1 VFQSSHIQPKKP
13 TNQIKKKLTIGF
25 IQKSTLHPKKK
36 KLKKKIKNLGIS
48 FGIHD
53 FFSFENNNGKFLLP
67 FLVFF
72 SSGTVIFSDNPNQT
86 HGVQSECRRE
96 NIDNK
101 EIKKRSSKNLKIC

>member
-1 VFQSSHIQPKKP
+1 VFQSSHTQPKKP
-13 TNQIKKKLTIGF
+13 TNQIKKKSTKGF

-96 NIDNK
+96 NIDK
-101 EIKKRSSKNLKIC
+101 ETREIKKKDQVRT